1 MTWTSLTGTS
11 GSPQACSGYTQ
22 NQTGNSITTNAGG
35 GSTGVYNGC
44 WLTVDVTIPAGYTA
58 PQQGWWKI
66 RYNMT
71 GSGTSSDVTTWTA
84 KIRGNPVHLVLP

>member
-1 MTWTSLTGTS
+1 MNWTALTGTS
-11 GSPQACSGYTQ
+11 GSPQNCTSYAAGSG
-22 NQTGNSITTNAGG
+22 NAVSTNAGG

-44 WLTVDVTIPAGYTA
+44 WLTIQVTIPATYTA

-66 RYNMT
+66 RYNMAGT
-71 GSGTSSDVTTWTA
+71 GTSSDVTTWTA